1 MENAGDDK
9 EIFKLCL
16 IDYLLIMMCNRYKDT
31 KYEEN
36 IVCRYKNL
44 EKDRNDM
51 QFYRSKTLYHS

>member
-9 EIFKLCL
+9 EMFKSCL
-16 IDYLLIMMCNRYKDT
+16 IDYLLIIMCNRYKDT

-51 QFYRSKTLYHS
+51 QF